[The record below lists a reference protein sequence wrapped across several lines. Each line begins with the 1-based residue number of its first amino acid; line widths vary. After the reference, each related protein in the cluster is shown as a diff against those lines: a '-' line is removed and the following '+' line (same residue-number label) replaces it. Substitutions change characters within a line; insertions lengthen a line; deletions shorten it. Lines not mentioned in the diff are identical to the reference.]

1 MPVPPVRCR
10 ACYTAAVGEALVRKD
25 IKSNRVG
32 RATLANGV
40 GTIAYRAVSDGYD
53 CGHCGKA
60 IAAGALFS
68 RRTRR
73 VPAGAFGVTPTT
85 ETVCLTCRPLYV
97 EDAGSDDGTIPA
109 RVARRDACNGG
120 E

>member
-1 MPVPPVRCR
+1 M
-10 ACYTAAVGEALVRKD
+10 RKD

-40 GTIAYRAVSDGYD
+40 GTIAYRAVGDRYD
-53 CGHCGKA
+53 CGQCGQA
-60 IAAGALFS
+60 IAPGALFS
-68 RRTRR
+68 RRTQRI
-73 VPAGAFGVTPTT
+73 PIGARGVTPTT
-85 ETVCLTCRPLYV
+85 EPVCLTCRPLYV

-109 RVARRDACNGG
+109 RVARSDACNGR